1 MNNSSYQSLLE
12 TISRKIRS
20 SSNMDSILSLA
31 LAETAQA
38 LQVDRGL
45 ILRLKYHNPLY
56 SKHYAESIQP
66 ARVEVVLD
74 WSKVKKKTQSSNL
87 SSYELSDSPLTIY
100 AWQKAPQVVA
110 IASQNELQKLKL
122 ELAQDVEKVFS
133 GAKIKSLLIVP
144 LFSNYTNLEDQPI
157 VLGFLVLQNH
167 KPHQWENAEIEMAK
181 WVALQASSSII
192 NQQTLQKVQSLVDER
207 TSQLKV
213 SLEVQAKLSEK
224 MRHHIDELQR
234 LNKIKDQF
242 IASLSDALR
251 TPLANMKM
259 GIKMLKLV
267 ADTHQS
273 QRYLSI
279 LEAECEKEINLVN
292 NLLTLQELE
301 AKKLNL
307 DPQRL
312 ELKPILDEFE
322 QTFRQEW
329 ESKELTLELNYG
341 LNSLYTDLKSFKLI
355 LKELLH
361 NAGKFSSE
369 HTTVMLKLY
378 TQTNQTILEVTNI
391 GSQIPESEQEHIF
404 QPFYQ
409 IQVEEVTSGSNTGTG
424 LGLALVKSLVEN
436 FNGTVAVSSI
446 PCHNSRDYLNTFI
459 INLPQL
465 TS

>member
-56 SKHYAESIQP
+56 SKLSAQSIQP

-74 WSKVKKKTQSSNL
+74 WSKVNKKAQNSNL
-87 SSYELSDSPLTIY
+87 SSYELFDSPLTIY

-110 IASQNELQKLKL
+110 IASQNKLQKLKL
-122 ELAQDVEKVFS
+122 ELAQDIEKVFS
-133 GAKIKSLLIVP
+133 KAKIESLLIVP
-144 LFSNYTNLEDQPI
+144 LFSNYANLEDQPI

-167 KPHQWENAEIEMAK
+167 KPHQWKNAEIEMAK

-224 MRHHIDELQR
+224 MRHHIEELRR

-267 ADTHQS
+267 ADSPQTLL
-273 QRYLSI
+273 YLNI

-301 AKKLNL
+301 AKKLNI
-307 DPQRL
+307 DPQKL
-312 ELKPILDEFE
+312 LLKPILDEFE
-322 QTFRQEW
+322 QRFAQDW
-329 ESKELTLELNYG
+329 KSKDLKLELNYE
-341 LNSLYTDLKSFKLI
+341 LNFLYTDLKSFKLM

-361 NAGKFSSE
+361 NAGKFSASN
-369 HTTVMLKLY
+369 TTVTLKLHV
-378 TQTNQTILEVTNI
+378 QAEQTILQVTNI
-391 GSQIPESEQEHIF
+391 GSPIPESEQKRIF

-409 IQVEEVTSGSNTGTG
+409 IQGQEVNSGSNTGTG

-446 PCHNSRDYLNTFI
+446 PCHNKHDCLTTFTI
-459 INLPQL
+459 TLPQL

>member
-1 MNNSSYQSLLE
+1 
-12 TISRKIRS
+12 
-20 SSNMDSILSLA
+20 MDAILSLA

-56 SKHYAESIQP
+56 SKLLAQSIQP

-74 WSKVKKKTQSSNL
+74 WSKLKKKTATSNL
-87 SSYELSDSPLTIY
+87 SSYELLDSPLTIY
-100 AWQKAPQVVA
+100 AWKKAPQVVA

-122 ELAQDVEKVFS
+122 ELAQDIEKVFS
-133 GAKIKSLLIVP
+133 KAKIESLLIVP
-144 LFSNYTNLEDQPI
+144 LFSNYTNLEDNPI

-167 KPHQWENAEIEMAK
+167 QPHHWKNAEIEMAK

-224 MRHHIDELQR
+224 MRHHIDELRR

-267 ADTHQS
+267 ADSHQS
-273 QRYLSI
+273 QRYLTI

-307 DPQRL
+307 QPQKL
-312 ELKPILDEFE
+312 HLKSVLDEFE
-322 QTFRQEW
+322 QSFAQEW
-329 ESKELTLELNYG
+329 ESKGLTLQLNYELNY
-341 LNSLYTDLKSFKLI
+341 LYTDLKSFKLM

-361 NAGKFSSE
+361 NAGKFSTSN
-369 HTTVMLKLY
+369 TGVTLKLC
-378 TQTNQTILEVTNI
+378 TQAEQTILQVTNI
-391 GSQIPESEQEHIF
+391 GSQIPESEQEQIF

-409 IQVEEVTSGSNTGTG
+409 IQGEEDPSASNTGTG

-446 PCHNSRDYLNTFI
+446 PCHNKHGYLTTFTI
-459 INLPQL
+459 TLPQL

>member
-1 MNNSSYQSLLE
+1 
-12 TISRKIRS
+12 
-20 SSNMDSILSLA
+20 MDAILSLA

-45 ILRLKYHNPLY
+45 ILRLKYYNPLY
-56 SKHYAESIQP
+56 RNQYDQSIPP

-74 WSKVKKKTQSSNL
+74 WSKTHQKAQNSNL
-87 SSYELSDSPLTIY
+87 SSYELSDSPLTVY
-100 AWQKAPQVVA
+100 AWKNSPQLVA
-110 IASQNELQKLKL
+110 MASYQELQKVKL
-122 ELAQDVEKVFS
+122 ELAQDVEEVFPLPNLE
-133 GAKIKSLLIVP
+133 ALLIVP
-144 LFSNYTNLEDQPI
+144 LFGNYSNYEDKPI
-157 VLGFLVLQNH
+157 VLGFLIFQH
-167 KPHQWENAEIEMAK
+167 HEPHQWKNGEIDMAK

-224 MRHHIDELQR
+224 MRHHLEELRR

-259 GIKMLKLV
+259 GIKMLKMV
-267 ADTHQS
+267 TDSHKS
-273 QRYLSI
+273 QRYLNI

-301 AKKLNL
+301 AKKLAL
-307 DPQRL
+307 EPQKL
-312 ELKPILDEFE
+312 YLKPIFDEFN
-322 QTFRQEW
+322 QIFTQEW
-329 ESKELTLELNYG
+329 EDKELTLELNYE
-341 LNSLYTDLKSFKLI
+341 LDFLYTDLKSFKLI

-361 NAGKFSSE
+361 NAAKFSLPN
-369 HTTVMLKLY
+369 TTVTLKLY
-378 TQTNQTILEVTNI
+378 PQGEQTILQVTNI
-391 GSQIPESEQEHIF
+391 GHQIPESEQEQIF

-409 IQVEEVTSGSNTGTG
+409 SQETTSGSNTGTG

-436 FNGTVAVSSI
+436 FHGAVAVASI
-446 PCHNSRDYLNTFI
+446 PCQNKDDYFNTFTI
-459 INLPQL
+459 TLPQL
-465 TS
+465 PS